1 MAQVRTLVAHK
12 FNKLTMKDVTGQL
25 GLMSLQG
32 PKSRDILAS
41 LCAKAEDQ
49 MKVQQLAFAR
59 CEEIALQTITG
70 QVCKPK

>member
-1 MAQVRTLVAHK
+1 MQSLVAHK
-12 FNKLTMKDVTGQL
+12 FNNLTMKDVTAKL

-32 PKSRDILAS
+32 PKSQDILVS

-59 CEEIALQTITG
+59 CEEIELQTITG